1 MTTRDLSRTVMAAFA
16 ALSDRTAAAGGATSI
31 SRSPRPVAASQIP
44 LAPAVVALSPDT
56 GSTGG
61 STPLKISG
69 SGFQPGAVVL
79 IDGIAMSAFVL
90 DSRTIYAC
98 APPHDAA
105 KADVVIVNPDG
116 SSALMT
122 NGYTFVSPR
131 LFDFNGDWI
140 GVAGSEHQMELRFT
154 VRDNML
160 VSVSC
165 GTSGAVTF
173 TPPPRVEHGEF
184 SIVRA
189 DGIGISA
196 RIVSASEAVG
206 TINLEPCPYTNWI
219 ATRSIRHPVWPAA

>member
-1 MTTRDLSRTVMAAFA
+1 MTTRDISRTVMAAFA
-16 ALSDRTAAAGGATSI
+16 ALSDRGAHGGVSSTGSSSRPMPMAHVPAA
-31 SRSPRPVAASQIP
+31 PV
-44 LAPAVVALSPDT
+44 LHVLSPDT

-98 APPHDAA
+98 APPHDAG
-105 KADVVIVNPDG
+105 KADVVVMNPDG

-154 VRDNML
+154 VRENVL

-189 DGIGISA
+189 DGVGISA

-219 ATRSIRHPVWPAA
+219 ATRSIKQPGWPAA

>member
-1 MTTRDLSRTVMAAFA
+1 MTTRDISRTVMAAFA
-16 ALSDRTAAAGGATSI
+16 ALSDRTAHGASSTGS
-31 SRSPRPVAASQIP
+31 SRHRMPMAHVPS
-44 LAPAVVALSPDT
+44 APAILVLSPDT

-98 APPHDAA
+98 APPHDAG
-105 KADVVIVNPDG
+105 KADVVVMNPNG

-140 GVAGSEHQMELRFT
+140 GVAGSEHQVELRFT
-154 VRDNML
+154 VRDNAL

-189 DGIGISA
+189 DGVGISA

-219 ATRSIRHPVWPAA
+219 ATRSIKQPGWPAA